1 MSRARSN
8 RRAGIVAAIVALPTI
23 AMLAARA
30 DAGPD
35 ARRIELR
42 SGERQEISLGD
53 LTAGQTYRLLA
64 SVVGE
69 PCGPSDRVEVVLD
82 GIATDRIT
90 KTLHAGDPD
99 VYLAYRPAD
108 DGAATLRLHRAD
120 GGRSSPVKIQV
131 EWTRMDIPAADQPA
145 FEAEPNDS
153 WQQANELVLGR
164 DVYGSADDVDYLDN
178 RQEGRSGL
186 DWFRF
191 EVAEDRP
198 ILVYFQLELLD
209 RDVSANMR
217 AFTVDPTTNRPAP
230 YPRGK
235 DPMEVVHDRER
246 QRYSKHLSRTF
257 TRGTYYLEVNANHP
271 DYILRTR
278 VLPVPPYDDPHQ
290 AVEAGMHY
298 IMNVGDAWFAQI
310 PREGNRYVRAANL
323 HETATRCTAC
333 HASSFSTEAN
343 LVAHRNGYPI
353 RSRSAF
359 QYVVDRLYHS
369 PTPLY
374 GNDGLYWQRFIAI
387 PLESQGRQGGILLDY
402 ERQVAGRPTTVA
414 GRFGPFLRAAWESRS
429 DLPEDEFNGV
439 IPLDSKFGF
448 AWRDWR
454 VLDELARRTGRADY
468 RRAADRI
475 VAIVGERASDLRAVG
490 MQDRIHRL
498 HAWWLMDREKFA
510 SKIKRETGR
519 LLRFQN
525 PDGGW
530 SEGGEDDPGPSA
542 VYTTG
547 QLVWTLLRIGLPR
560 DHPAIQK
567 ALRYLLAQQQD
578 FGGWI
583 QTTTHETFRTPMR
596 ETQYAVMALAE
607 AYPLNSKP
615 QSGWGN
621 RDERPARLPRRDSLI
636 HILDDLENLWDLPPA
651 DRAAYSRAIEPL
663 LDDAEPLVRAAAAAC
678 LGRIGDAA
686 SAPRLVARLSDPSK
700 FVWRSAAWALRRI
713 GNEGRGQEAILAA
726 LTSPDPATRRGA
738 ARVFAYHFHGMDD
751 RPTLIEPFFELTKDA
766 DLLTRLQAIRTLRQV
781 FYRTADTATSR
792 RVVQTYLAR
801 MSEPQ
806 QPVVSRALS
815 EGLYILLDE
824 NLGGGV
830 SLQKNVAELPESIRG
845 RILEARRTFE
855 RDALLTPVFT
865 ALREGDDSRRAG
877 VLRGFDGSFF
887 KGRTYARVARGQIDV
902 GNDREFGF
910 LYRPP
915 LVEREAAFRPLLGAD
930 LPPVARRQAV
940 QLAAFFNL
948 PEETRDPA
956 IRGALERWA
965 RDADPGVR
973 NAALASLEKP
983 IEKARETEM
992 KRVGA
997 PADVRA
1003 RPAPGP
1009 PSLATFRE
1017 RINPLFYRAGED
1029 GYSCADCHGN
1039 HTILRIAPADQ
1050 KDAGEDAVT
1059 VNYHSVLKV
1068 IDLDE
1073 PEKSLLLR
1081 KALSPAGQGEADPT
1095 SPTGLT
1101 HIGGP
1106 RWSGPDHIAYRAIL
1120 NWIRGGPD
1128 APRSH

>member
-1 MSRARSN
+1 MSRAIRN
-8 RRAGIVAAIVALPTI
+8 RWAGIAALLTI
-23 AMLAARA
+23 AMAATRT
-30 DAGPD
+30 DAMPNP
-35 ARRIELR
+35 RRIELR
-42 SGERQEISLGD
+42 SGETQNIVLGA
-53 LTAGQTYRLLA
+53 LTGGQTYRLLVA
-64 SVVGE
+64 IVGE
-69 PCGPSDRVEVVLD
+69 PSDPMDRVEISLEGVASDL
-82 GIATDRIT
+82 IA

-99 VYLAYRPAD
+99 VYLAYRPAR
-108 DGAATLRLHRAD
+108 DGAAKLRLHRAD
-120 GGRSSPVKIQV
+120 GGQSSPVKIQV
-131 EWTRMDIPAADQPA
+131 EWTQMDIPAADRSA

-178 RQEGRSGL
+178 RQEGRLGL

-191 EVAEDRP
+191 EVAGDRP

-217 AFTVDPTTNRPAP
+217 VFTVDPKANRPAP
-230 YPRGK
+230 YLRGK

-246 QRYSKHLSRTF
+246 ERYSKHLSRTF
-257 TRGTYYLEVNANHP
+257 TGGTYYLEVNANHP

-278 VLPVPPYDDPHQ
+278 VLPVPPYGDPHQ

-310 PREGNRYVRAANL
+310 PREGHRYVRAANL
-323 HETATRCTAC
+323 HEIATRCTAC

-353 RSRSAF
+353 RSKSAF

-387 PLESQGRQGGILLDY
+387 PLESQGRQGGILLDH
-402 ERQVAGRPTTVA
+402 ERQIAGRPSPVVE
-414 GRFGPFLRAAWESRS
+414 RFGPFLRAAWESRT

-439 IPLDSKFGF
+439 IPLDSKFGL

-454 VLDELARRTGRADY
+454 VLDELAQRTGRADY
-468 RRAADRI
+468 RRAPDRI
-475 VAIVGERASDLRAVG
+475 ATIVGERASDLRAAG
-490 MQDRIHRL
+490 MQDRIQRL
-498 HAWWLMDREKFA
+498 HAWWLIDREKFA
-510 SKIKRETGR
+510 NKIRRETGR

-525 PDGGW
+525 SDGGW
-530 SEGGEDDPGPSA
+530 PEGGEEEPGPSA

-547 QLVWTLLRIGLPR
+547 QLVSTLLRIGLPR

-607 AYPLNSKP
+607 AFPLGSKP

-621 RDERPARLPRRDSLI
+621 RDEGPAHRPRRDSLV
-636 HILDDLENLWDLPPA
+636 HTLDDLENLWDVPA
-651 DRAAYSRAIEPL
+651 AERGEYARAIEPL
-663 LDDAEPLVRAAAAAC
+663 LDDSEPLVRAAAAAC
-678 LGRIGDAA
+678 LGRLDEAS
-686 SAPRLVARLSDPSK
+686 SAPRLAARLSDPSK
-700 FVWRSAAWALRRI
+700 IVWRSAAWALRRI
-713 GNEGRGQEAILAA
+713 GNEGRGHESILAA
-726 LTSPDPATRRGA
+726 LTSPDAATRRGA
-738 ARVFAYHFHGMDD
+738 ARVFAYHFYGMDES
-751 RPTLIEPFFELTKDA
+751 PMLIEPFFELTKDP

-781 FYRTADTATSR
+781 FYRTADTGTSR

-806 QPVVSRALS
+806 EPVVSRALS
-815 EGLYILLDE
+815 ENLYILLDE

-830 SLQKNVAELPESIRG
+830 SLQKNVAELPETMRG

-855 RDALLTPVFT
+855 RDALLTPVFA
-865 ALREGDDSRRAG
+865 ALREGDDSRRIG

-915 LVEREAAFRPLLGAD
+915 LVEREATFRPLLNAE
-930 LPPVARRQAV
+930 LPPTARRQAV

-948 PEETRDPA
+948 PEETRDPL
-956 IRGALERWA
+956 IRAALER
-965 RDADPGVR
+965 RGHDPDPGVR
-973 NAALASLEKP
+973 IAALAALEKP
-983 IEKARETEM
+983 IEKVHATEM
-992 KRVGA
+992 KR
-997 PADVRA
+997 ADVRP

-1009 PSLATFRE
+1009 PGLATFRE
-1017 RINPLFYRAGED
+1017 RINPLFYRPGED

-1039 HTILRIAPADQ
+1039 HTILRIAPAFQ
-1050 KDAGEDAVT
+1050 KEAGEDAVT
-1059 VNYHSVLKV
+1059 VNYRSVLKV
-1068 IDLDE
+1068 IDLDAS
-1073 PEKSLLLR
+1073 EKSLLLR
-1081 KALSPAGQGEADPT
+1081 KAISPLGQGEADPA

-1106 RWSGPDHIAYRAIL
+1106 RWSGPEHAAYQTIL
-1120 NWIRGGPD
+1120 DWIRGAPD
-1128 APRSH
+1128 TPKSD

>member
-1 MSRARSN
+1 MSRAKAN
-8 RRAGIVAAIVALPTI
+8 RRTAIVAA
-23 AMLAARA
+23 LASLLSVTTQAA
-30 DAGPD
+30 AGQDP
-35 ARRIELR
+35 RRVELR
-42 SGERQEISLGD
+42 SGETQTIALGG

-64 SVVGE
+64 AVAGE
-69 PCGPSDRVEVVLD
+69 PCGPSDRVEIVLD
-82 GIATDRIT
+82 GIARDHIA

-99 VYLAYRPAD
+99 IYLTYRPAR
-108 DGAATLRLHRAD
+108 DGAARLNLNRAD
-120 GGRSSPVKIQV
+120 GGRTSPLSIWV
-131 EWTRMDIPAADQPA
+131 EWACMDIPAADRA
-145 FEAEPNDS
+145 AVEAEPNDS
-153 WQQANELVLGR
+153 WEQASELVVGR
-164 DVYGSADDVDYLDN
+164 DVYGSADDVDYLNN
-178 RQEGRSGL
+178 RQEGRTGL

-191 EVAEDRP
+191 EVTGNRP
-198 ILVYFQLELLD
+198 ILVFFQLELLD

-217 AFTVDPTTNRPAP
+217 VFAVDPTTKRPAP
-230 YPRGK
+230 YLRGK

-246 QRYSKHLSRTF
+246 ERYSKHLSRTF

-353 RSRSAF
+353 RSKSAF

-387 PLESQGRQGGILLDY
+387 PLESQGRQGGILLDF
-402 ERQVAGRPTTVA
+402 ERQISGKPTAVA
-414 GRFGPFLRAAWESRS
+414 GRFGPFLRAAWESRA

-475 VAIVGERASDLRAVG
+475 AAMIGERASDLRAAG

-498 HAWWLMDREKFA
+498 HAWWLIDREKFA
-510 SKIKRETGR
+510 NKIRRETGR

-525 PDGGW
+525 TDGGW
-530 SEGGEDDPGPSA
+530 PEGGEDEPGPSA

-547 QLVWTLLRIGLPR
+547 QLVWTLQRIGLPR

-607 AYPLNSKP
+607 AYPLDNKP

-621 RDERPARLPRRDSLI
+621 RDERPARLPRRDSLV
-636 HILDDLENLWDLPPA
+636 HILDDLENLWDVPPA
-651 DRAAYSRAIEPL
+651 ERAAYARAIEPL
-663 LDDAEPLVRAAAAAC
+663 LDDPEPVVRASTAAC

-700 FVWRSAAWALRRI
+700 IVWRSAAWALRRI
-713 GNEGRGQEAILAA
+713 GNQGRGHETILAA
-726 LTSPDPATRRGA
+726 LTSPDPAARRGA
-738 ARVFAYHFHGMDD
+738 ARVFAYHFYGMDD
-751 RPTLIEPFFELTKDA
+751 RAALIEPFFELTKDP
-766 DLLTRLQAIRTLRQV
+766 DLLTRLQAIRTLRQI
-781 FYRTADTATSR
+781 FYRTADTGTSR

-806 QPVVSRALS
+806 EPVVSRALS
-815 EGLYILLDE
+815 ESLYILLDE

-830 SLQKNVAELPESIRG
+830 SLQKNVAELPETMRG

-865 ALREGDDSRRAG
+865 ALREGDDSRRIG

-887 KGRTYARVARGQIDV
+887 KGRTYARLARGQIDV

-915 LVEREAAFRPLLGAD
+915 LVEREATFRPLLNAE
-930 LPPVARRQAV
+930 LPPTARRQAV

-956 IRGALERWA
+956 IRSALER
-965 RDADPGVR
+965 RTHDIDPGAR
-973 NAALASLEKP
+973 AAARAALEKP
-983 IEKARETEM
+983 IEKTPESEM

-997 PADVRA
+997 PSDLRL
-1003 RPAPGP
+1003 RPAAGP
-1009 PSLATFRE
+1009 PSLAAFRE

-1059 VNYHSVLKV
+1059 INYRSVLKV
-1068 IDLDE
+1068 IDLDA
-1073 PEKSLLLR
+1073 PEKSLLVR
-1081 KALSPAGQGEADPT
+1081 KAISPLGQGESDPA

-1101 HIGGP
+1101 HIGGR
-1106 RWSGPDHIAYRAIL
+1106 RWSGPEHAAYQAIL
-1120 NWIRGGPD
+1120 DWIRGAPD
-1128 APRSH
+1128 APKSH